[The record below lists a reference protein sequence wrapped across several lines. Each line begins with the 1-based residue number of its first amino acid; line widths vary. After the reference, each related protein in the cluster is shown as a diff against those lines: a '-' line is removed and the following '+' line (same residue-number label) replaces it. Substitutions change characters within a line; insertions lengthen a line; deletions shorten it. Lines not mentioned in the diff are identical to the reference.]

1 MSSNFSRFPNKC
13 RKLESLV
20 KNGAKEW
27 LILATGSSLNAAQSA
42 KYYIENLADVRITIE
57 EPFNHLYYEKLSS
70 HLDLVIG
77 ISQSGQSTSTIS
89 ALERVKKK
97 LPFQ

>member
-1 MSSNFSRFPNKC
+1 MKPTMMTYINEEEEMC
-13 RKLESLV
+13 RVILADFQTNAEKLESLV

-57 EPFNHLYYEKLSS
+57 EPFNHLYYEK
-70 HLDLVIG
+70 
-77 ISQSGQSTSTIS
+77 
-89 ALERVKKK
+89 
-97 LPFQ
+97 